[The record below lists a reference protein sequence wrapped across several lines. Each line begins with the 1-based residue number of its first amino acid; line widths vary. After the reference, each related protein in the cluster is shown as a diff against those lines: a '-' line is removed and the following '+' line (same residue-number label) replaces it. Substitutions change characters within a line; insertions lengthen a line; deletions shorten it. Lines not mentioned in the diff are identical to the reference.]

1 MTDRIEQR
9 INSLNKRLNSEKRFR
24 IYCIGAMSF
33 ALAWVLILFLNI
45 FSSGYSAFYR
55 TVIQVD
61 VPFLNLI
68 EDTTQFSE
76 MSSEDINNLS
86 MYSFSK
92 KAIYGLFPDIEEKK
106 DKKMLIRLF
115 SIEFEQEI
123 REFLKSNKSNIN
135 ETETIYL
142 TASDDVDQVNKG
154 NYPRGLDEDKRRI
167 KDIQLLF
174 FDDLVDRGLVS
185 YEFNLPFL
193 MRGDSRE
200 PELAGVGGSIVGS
213 LFTILVVLIL
223 SFPIGIFAAI
233 YLEEFAPK
241 NRVTDFIEI
250 NINNLA
256 AVPSIVFGLLGLG
269 IILNTFGLPR
279 STPLV
284 GGIVLSLMTLPTI
297 IIATRASL
305 RAVPP
310 SIREGALA
318 VGATKMQAVMHHV
331 VPVAMPGALTGT
343 IIGLAQALGET
354 APLLLIGMV
363 AFVVDV
369 PQTPLDAS
377 ASLPVQVYL
386 WSESAERGYVEKT
399 SATIM
404 MLLGFLILMNLA
416 AVLIRRKFET
426 KW

>member
-154 NYPRGLDEDKRRI
+154 NYPRDLDEDKRRI

-233 YLEEFAPK
+233 YLEEFASK

-404 MLLGFLILMNLA
+404 MLLGFLILMNL
-416 AVLIRRKFET
+416 ET
-426 KW
+426 KLDL

>member
-154 NYPRGLDEDKRRI
+154 NYPRDLDEDKRRI

-386 WSESAERGYVEKT
+386 WSESAERGYVEKN

>member
-1 MTDRIEQR
+1 
-9 INSLNKRLNSEKRFR
+9 
-24 IYCIGAMSF
+24 MSF

-154 NYPRGLDEDKRRI
+154 NYPRDLDEDKRRI

>member
-68 EDTTQFSE
+68 EDTTQFTE

-154 NYPRGLDEDKRRI
+154 NYPRDLDEDKRRI

-241 NRVTDFIEI
+241 NRVIDFIEI

>member
-92 KAIYGLFPDIEEKK
+92 KAIYRLFPDIEEKK

-154 NYPRGLDEDKRRI
+154 NYPRDLDEDKRRI

-233 YLEEFAPK
+233 YLEEFATR

>member
-55 TVIQVD
+55 TVIQVN
-61 VPFLNLI
+61 VPFVNLI
-68 EDTTQFSE
+68 EDISQFSE
-76 MSSEDINNLS
+76 MSSEDINKLS

-92 KAIYGLFPDIEEKK
+92 KTIYGLFPDIEEKK
-106 DKKMLIRLF
+106 DKKMLIRIF

-154 NYPRGLDEDKRRI
+154 NYPRDLDEDKRRI

-233 YLEEFAPK
+233 YLEEFASK

>member
-154 NYPRGLDEDKRRI
+154 NYPRDLDEDKRRI

-233 YLEEFAPK
+233 YLEEFAPR

>member
-92 KAIYGLFPDIEEKK
+92 KAIYRLFPDIEEKK

-154 NYPRGLDEDKRRI
+154 NYPRDLDEDKRRI

-200 PELAGVGGSIVGS
+200 PELAGAGGSIVGS

-241 NRVTDFIEI
+241 NKVTDFIEI

>member
-92 KAIYGLFPDIEEKK
+92 KAIYRLFPDIEEKK

-154 NYPRGLDEDKRRI
+154 NYPRDLDEDKRRI

-233 YLEEFAPK
+233 YLEEFAPR

-269 IILNTFGLPR
+269 IILNTFGFPR

>member
-123 REFLKSNKSNIN
+123 REFLKSKKSNIN
-135 ETETIYL
+135 KTETIYL

-154 NYPRGLDEDKRRI
+154 NYPRDLDEDKRRI

-213 LFTILVVLIL
+213 LFTIMVVLIL

>member
-24 IYCIGAMSF
+24 IYCIGAISF

-154 NYPRGLDEDKRRI
+154 NYPRDLDEDKRRI
-167 KDIQLLF
+167 KNIQLLF

-241 NRVTDFIEI
+241 NKVTDFIEI

>member
-1 MTDRIEQR
+1 M
-9 INSLNKRLNSEKRFR
+9 
-24 IYCIGAMSF
+24 
-33 ALAWVLILFLNI
+33 
-45 FSSGYSAFYR
+45 FYY
-55 TVIQVD
+55 
-61 VPFLNLI
+61 L
-68 EDTTQFSE
+68 
-76 MSSEDINNLS
+76 NNL
-86 MYSFSK
+86 F
-92 KAIYGLFPDIEEKK
+92 
-106 DKKMLIRLF
+106 
-115 SIEFEQEI
+115 
-123 REFLKSNKSNIN
+123 NK
-135 ETETIYL
+135 
-142 TASDDVDQVNKG
+142 
-154 NYPRGLDEDKRRI
+154 
-167 KDIQLLF
+167 
-174 FDDLVDRGLVS
+174 
-185 YEFNLPFL
+185 
-193 MRGDSRE
+193 
-200 PELAGVGGSIVGS
+200 IVGS
-213 LFTILVVLIL
+213 FLTIITVLIL
-223 SFPIGIFAAI
+223 SFPIGILAAV
-233 YLEEFAPK
+233 YLQEFAK
-241 NRVTDFIEI
+241 SNRFTDFIEI

-269 IILNTFGLPR
+269 IILNVFGLPR

-331 VPVAMPGALTGT
+331 VPLAMPGALTGT

-369 PQTPLDAS
+369 PSSPLDAS

-386 WSESAERGYVEKT
+386 WAESAERGYVEKT

-404 MLLGFLILMNLA
+404 LLLGFLILLNLT

>member
-92 KAIYGLFPDIEEKK
+92 KAIYRLFPDIEEKK

-123 REFLKSNKSNIN
+123 REFLKSNMSNIN

-154 NYPRGLDEDKRRI
+154 NYPRDLDEDKRRI

-241 NRVTDFIEI
+241 NKVTDFIEI

>member
-154 NYPRGLDEDKRRI
+154 NYPRDLDEDRRRI

-241 NRVTDFIEI
+241 NKVTDFIEI

>member
-92 KAIYGLFPDIEEKK
+92 KAIYRLFPDIEEKK

-154 NYPRGLDEDKRRI
+154 NYPRDLDEDKRRI

-200 PELAGVGGSIVGS
+200 PELAGVGGSMVGS

>member
-154 NYPRGLDEDKRRI
+154 NYPRDLDEDKRRI

-426 KW
+426 KL

>member
-92 KAIYGLFPDIEEKK
+92 KAIYRLFPDIEEKK

-154 NYPRGLDEDKRRI
+154 NYPRDLDEDKRRI

>member
-154 NYPRGLDEDKRRI
+154 NYPRDLDEDKRRI

-213 LFTILVVLIL
+213 LFTIMVVLIL

-233 YLEEFAPK
+233 YLEEFATK

>member
-154 NYPRGLDEDKRRI
+154 NYPRDLDEDKRRI

-377 ASLPVQVYL
+377 ASLPVQVL
-386 WSESAERGYVEKT
+386 S
-399 SATIM
+399 
-404 MLLGFLILMNLA
+404 LIH
-416 AVLIRRKFET
+416 I
-426 KW
+426 

>member
-154 NYPRGLDEDKRRI
+154 NYPRDLDEDKRRI

-241 NRVTDFIEI
+241 NKVTDFIEI

>member
-154 NYPRGLDEDKRRI
+154 NYPRDLDEDKRRI

-233 YLEEFAPK
+233 YLEEFAQK

>member
-154 NYPRGLDEDKRRI
+154 NYPRDLDEDKRRI

-213 LFTILVVLIL
+213 LFTVLVVLIL

-233 YLEEFAPK
+233 YLEEFASK

>member
-92 KAIYGLFPDIEEKK
+92 KTIYGLFPDIEEKK

-154 NYPRGLDEDKRRI
+154 NYPRDLDEDKRRI

>member
-154 NYPRGLDEDKRRI
+154 NYPRYLDEDKRRI

>member
-68 EDTTQFSE
+68 EDTTQFTE
-76 MSSEDINNLS
+76 MSSEDFNNLS

-154 NYPRGLDEDKRRI
+154 NYPRDLDEDKRRI

>member
-55 TVIQVD
+55 TVIQVN
-61 VPFLNLI
+61 VPFVNLI
-68 EDTTQFSE
+68 EDISQFSE
-76 MSSEDINNLS
+76 MSSEDINKLS

-92 KAIYGLFPDIEEKK
+92 KTIYGLFPDIEEKK
-106 DKKMLIRLF
+106 DKKMLIRIF

-154 NYPRGLDEDKRRI
+154 NYPRDLDEDKRRI

-213 LFTILVVLIL
+213 LFTIMVVLIL

-233 YLEEFAPK
+233 YLEEFAPR

>member
-1 MTDRIEQR
+1 
-9 INSLNKRLNSEKRFR
+9 
-24 IYCIGAMSF
+24 
-33 ALAWVLILFLNI
+33 
-45 FSSGYSAFYR
+45 
-55 TVIQVD
+55 
-61 VPFLNLI
+61 
-68 EDTTQFSE
+68 

-92 KAIYGLFPDIEEKK
+92 KAIYRLFPDIEEKK

-154 NYPRGLDEDKRRI
+154 NYPRDLDEDKRRI

-241 NRVTDFIEI
+241 NKVTDFIEI

>member
-24 IYCIGAMSF
+24 IYCIGALSF

-55 TVIQVD
+55 TVIQVN
-61 VPFLNLI
+61 VPFVNLI
-68 EDTTQFSE
+68 EDTSQFSE
-76 MSSEDINNLS
+76 MSSEEINKLS

-92 KAIYGLFPDIEEKK
+92 KTIYGLFPDIEEKK
-106 DKKMLIRLF
+106 DKKMLIRIF

-154 NYPRGLDEDKRRI
+154 NYPRDLDEDKRRI

-200 PELAGVGGSIVGS
+200 PELAGVGGSMVGS
-213 LFTILVVLIL
+213 LFTIMVVLIL

-233 YLEEFAPK
+233 YLEEFAPR

>member
-154 NYPRGLDEDKRRI
+154 NYPRDLDEDKRRI

-213 LFTILVVLIL
+213 LFTIMVVLIL

-233 YLEEFAPK
+233 YLEEFAPR

>member
-76 MSSEDINNLS
+76 MSSEDINSLS

-154 NYPRGLDEDKRRI
+154 NYPRDLDEDKRRI

-241 NRVTDFIEI
+241 NKVTEFIEI

>member
-68 EDTTQFSE
+68 EDTTKFSE

-92 KAIYGLFPDIEEKK
+92 KAIYRLFPDIEEKK

-154 NYPRGLDEDKRRI
+154 NYPRDLDEDKRRI

>member
-55 TVIQVD
+55 TVIQVN
-61 VPFLNLI
+61 VPFVNLI
-68 EDTTQFSE
+68 EDTSQFSE
-76 MSSEDINNLS
+76 MSSEDINKLS

-92 KAIYGLFPDIEEKK
+92 KAIYRLFPDIEEKK
-106 DKKMLIRLF
+106 DKKMLIRIF

-154 NYPRGLDEDKRRI
+154 NYPRDLDEDKRRI

-200 PELAGVGGSIVGS
+200 PELAGAGGSIVGS

-241 NRVTDFIEI
+241 NKVTDFIEI

>member
-1 MTDRIEQR
+1 MI
-9 INSLNKRLNSEKRFR
+9 
-24 IYCIGAMSF
+24 
-33 ALAWVLILFLNI
+33 
-45 FSSGYSAFYR
+45 
-55 TVIQVD
+55 
-61 VPFLNLI
+61 
-68 EDTTQFSE
+68 
-76 MSSEDINNLS
+76 
-86 MYSFSK
+86 K
-92 KAIYGLFPDIEEKK
+92 KAIYRLFPDIEEKK

-154 NYPRGLDEDKRRI
+154 NYPRDLDEDKRRI

>member
-92 KAIYGLFPDIEEKK
+92 KAIYGLFPDVEEKK

-123 REFLKSNKSNIN
+123 REFLKSNMSNIN

-154 NYPRGLDEDKRRI
+154 NYPRDLDEDKRRI

-200 PELAGVGGSIVGS
+200 PELAGVGGAMVGS
-213 LFTILVVLIL
+213 VFTIMVVLIL

-233 YLEEFAPK
+233 YLEEFAPR

>member
-92 KAIYGLFPDIEEKK
+92 KAIYRLFPDIEEKK
-106 DKKMLIRLF
+106 DKKMLIRIF

-154 NYPRGLDEDKRRI
+154 NYPRDLDEDKRRI

-241 NRVTDFIEI
+241 NKVTDFIEI

>member
-55 TVIQVD
+55 TVIQVN
-61 VPFLNLI
+61 VPFVNLI
-68 EDTTQFSE
+68 EDISQFSE
-76 MSSEDINNLS
+76 MSSEDINKLS

-92 KAIYGLFPDIEEKK
+92 KTIYGLFPDIEEKK

-154 NYPRGLDEDKRRI
+154 NYPRDLDEDKRRI

-213 LFTILVVLIL
+213 LFTIMVVLIL

-233 YLEEFAPK
+233 YLEEFATR

>member
-92 KAIYGLFPDIEEKK
+92 KAIYRLFPDIEEKK

-154 NYPRGLDEDKRRI
+154 NYPRDLDEDKRRI

-241 NRVTDFIEI
+241 NKVTDFIEI

-363 AFVVDV
+363 AFVVDG

>member
-76 MSSEDINNLS
+76 MNSEDINNLS

-154 NYPRGLDEDKRRI
+154 NYPRDLDEDKRRI

-200 PELAGVGGSIVGS
+200 PELAGVGGSMVGS
-213 LFTILVVLIL
+213 LFTIMVVLIL

>member
-142 TASDDVDQVNKG
+142 TDSDDVDQVNKG
-154 NYPRGLDEDKRRI
+154 NYPRDLDEDKRRI